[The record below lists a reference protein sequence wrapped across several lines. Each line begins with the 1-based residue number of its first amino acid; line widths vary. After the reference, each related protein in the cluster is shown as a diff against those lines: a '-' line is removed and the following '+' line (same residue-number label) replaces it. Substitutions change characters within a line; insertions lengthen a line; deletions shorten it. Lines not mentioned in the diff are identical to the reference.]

1 MRVVNSGLRGAVIR
15 GKQCSLFSRN
25 LMRRISQLF
34 IGALALATPFFFS
47 GEAAAASLAA
57 CGNIHVEADAECKV
71 EVEGGCTA
79 QCEPVNFQAACAADL
94 SVECAGPCNV
104 SASAECTGSC
114 QGSCEADCEVKPAE
128 FNCTASCQADCSADC
143 SGRCAADSNSAE
155 CEASCKGSCT
165 ADCDASCKVTP
176 AEADCTAKCEASCSG
191 SCHAEA
197 NVDCQI
203 ECQASGYADCTANL
217 TGGCKAQC
225 SKPEGAMFCD
235 GQYVDAGNQLEECIA
250 ALKAIFNIE
259 ASGSA
264 SCEGNSCM
272 AEGQVSC
279 NCSADGG
286 DMNLAGAM
294 GLGFVVLVATRRR
307 RRS

>member
-1 MRVVNSGLRGAVIR
+1 
-15 GKQCSLFSRN
+15 
-25 LMRRISQLF
+25 
-34 IGALALATPFFFS
+34 
-47 GEAAAASLAA
+47 
-57 CGNIHVEADAECKV
+57 
-71 EVEGGCTA
+71 
-79 QCEPVNFQAACAADL
+79 
-94 SVECAGPCNV
+94 
-104 SASAECTGSC
+104 
-114 QGSCEADCEVKPAE
+114 
-128 FNCTASCQADCSADC
+128 
-143 SGRCAADSNSAE
+143 
-155 CEASCKGSCT
+155 
-165 ADCDASCKVTP
+165 
-176 AEADCTAKCEASCSG
+176 
-191 SCHAEA
+191 
-197 NVDCQI
+197 
-203 ECQASGYADCTANL
+203 
-217 TGGCKAQC
+217 
-225 SKPEGAMFCD
+225 MFCD